1 MPTKTSKKMKET
13 TIMSIHN
20 FCPNC
25 GTDISHLSPDAQACL
40 ECGHPFKQSNG
51 GEVSEKK
58 LLIAGLLCFF
68 LGWLGIHRFYVGK
81 IGTGILMIILFILSL
96 FLLLL
101 SLLSSLLSLFFFPAI
116 LISILLA
123 IFSSIFGIWI
133 LIDLILIL
141 VGSFTDNKGLPIK
154 K

>member
-1 MPTKTSKKMKET
+1 
-13 TIMSIHN
+13 MSIHN
-20 FCPNC
+20 FCPHC

-51 GEVSEKK
+51 REVSERNNGGQVSEKK

-141 VGSFTDNKGLPIK
+141 VGSFTDKKGLPIK